1 MHDISLRPDDQ
12 LSTTNPNGHAEFV
25 QGGSSVQLGSNNPFG
40 RIPVDQRNG
49 EQGQSDTRGNRGV
62 QFETRAVSRYYLTA
76 KYRAVYLRTLRDMMG
91 HGSSKLSHHDLQG
104 PKIRKDEANIKS
116 VIDLMETTG

>member
-40 RIPVDQRNG
+40 RIPVDQTIEETVNKDSQTPG
-49 EQGQSDTRGNRGV
+49 GTEGFSLKPGLCADT
-62 QFETRAVSRYYLTA
+62 T
-76 KYRAVYLRTLRDMMG
+76 
-91 HGSSKLSHHDLQG
+91 
-104 PKIRKDEANIKS
+104 
-116 VIDLMETTG
+116 